1 MIIPAGTISLA
12 TIGIVQK
19 GQIDGTCA
27 TIRARSTQI
36 GHSGASRS
44 LNPEIRF
51 GIVPI
56 ITTSRV
62 SVENKRGPR
71 IALRDLR
78 LDLGTTLDSNP

>member
-1 MIIPAGTISLA
+1 MVIPAGTISLA
-12 TIGIVQK
+12 AIGIVQN
-19 GQIDGTCA
+19 GQIDGTSM

-36 GHSGASRS
+36 GHSGAFRS

-51 GIVPI
+51 GMVPS
-56 ITTSRV
+56 ITTIRV